1 MDKTN
6 NGNNKGEKRIA
17 VNKLSN
23 KKGYKK
29 TTPKFENFKGEPV
42 E

>member
-6 NGNNKGEKRIA
+6 NSNNKGKKRIA
-17 VNKLSN
+17 VNNLPD

-29 TTPKFENFKGEPV
+29 TTPKFENFKGEPI